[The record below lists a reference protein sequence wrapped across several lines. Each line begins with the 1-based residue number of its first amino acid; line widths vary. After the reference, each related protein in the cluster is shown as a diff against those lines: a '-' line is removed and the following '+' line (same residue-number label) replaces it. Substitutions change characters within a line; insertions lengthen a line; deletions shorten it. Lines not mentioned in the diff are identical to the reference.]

1 MDDKTTKLI
10 LNSLNQI
17 NVKLDKHDEYF
28 KAINSRLDKHD
39 ECFKEMRIE
48 LDSHN
53 ENFKI
58 INDQL
63 TSLGNIVTRIE
74 VEHGEKI
81 QIALEYI
88 STAIKQHKE
97 MQKTL
102 NQMNSRLNNHEMR
115 IEILEEK
122 VL

>member
-28 KAINSRLDKHD
+28 KQINTRLDMHD
-39 ECFKEMRIE
+39 EYFKHH
-48 LDSHN
+48 D
-53 ENFKI
+53 ENFKVL
-58 INDQL
+58 NEQL

-74 VEHGEKI
+74 IQQGEKS

-88 STAIKQHKE
+88 SGAIKQHEE

-102 NQMNSRLNNHEMR
+102 NQTNSRLDNHEMR